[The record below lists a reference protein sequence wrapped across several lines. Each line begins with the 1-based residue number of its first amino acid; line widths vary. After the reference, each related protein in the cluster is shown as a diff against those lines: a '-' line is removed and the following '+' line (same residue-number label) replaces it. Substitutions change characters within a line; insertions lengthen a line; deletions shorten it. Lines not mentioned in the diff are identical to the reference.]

1 MNNYPAIADMLTDAL
16 DLRQSPVAICFTETI
31 PPGVK
36 SHTGRVPAGCR
47 FWQDGAAGPFATSE
61 DAAEQ
66 RSGPG
71 SHRGVNNAGSASP
84 ARLDRAFDV
93 DFLAGR
99 GIVKLDELSV
109 EGCAASVRHYQPI
122 EAQHHCRVAL
132 QSA

>member
-1 MNNYPAIADMLTDAL
+1 MDA
-16 DLRQSPVAICFTETI
+16 S
-31 PPGVK
+31 
-36 SHTGRVPAGCR
+36 AGCANQHFQSAVQVDFLASVKR
-47 FWQDGAAGPFATSE
+47 RGSESTSATNDGADAGPFATSE

-109 EGCAASVRHYQPI
+109 EGCAASVRHYQP
-122 EAQHHCRVAL
+122 
-132 QSA
+132 